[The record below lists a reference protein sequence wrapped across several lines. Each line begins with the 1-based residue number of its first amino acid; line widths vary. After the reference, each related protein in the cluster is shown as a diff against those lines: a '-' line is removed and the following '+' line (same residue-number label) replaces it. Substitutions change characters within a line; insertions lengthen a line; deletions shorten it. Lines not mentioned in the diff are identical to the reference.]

1 MMVTQERYFL
11 LLLADSLYWQMLD
24 SDIQQ
29 MIDDN
34 MEMRMAGME
43 DTVTGMQDLAFDK
56 ETGTDSDNL
65 TDLYTW

>member
-1 MMVTQERYFL
+1 M

-43 DTVTGMQDLAFDK
+43 DTVTGMQDSAFDK

-65 TDLYTW
+65 TALYTW